1 MLANPEQ
8 AAAQALAAERRI
20 RSDPA
25 VPDRAIALATA
36 QWFQGEAYVRLNEI
50 DRARPLI
57 GHAVGTGS
65 KRAPSSKLAGDI
77 KLSRGGVQ
85 SAIPDVAAAL
95 ADYHKAVKL
104 YRAIDDRRAEA
115 VALLQIASL
124 YIQIGRASCR
134 ERVCQ
139 YV

>member
-1 MLANPEQ
+1 MCYSFFFLMIRRPPISTRTDTLFPYTTLFRSIASAKGEMLANPEQ

-36 QWFQGEAYVRLNEI
+36 QWLQGEAYVRLNEI

-57 GHAVGTGS
+57 DHAWS
-65 KRAPSSKLAGDI
+65 KIR
-77 KLSRGGVQ
+77 
-85 SAIPDVAAAL
+85 
-95 ADYHKAVKL
+95 
-104 YRAIDDRRAEA
+104 
-115 VALLQIASL
+115 
-124 YIQIGRASCR
+124 RASCR
-134 ERVCQ
+134 ERGCQ

>member
-1 MLANPEQ
+1 MFPEGHVLLRFVFSSRRRHTRCALVTGVQTCALPILEALIASAKGEMLANPEQ

-36 QWFQGEAYVRLNEI
+36 QWLQGEAYVRLNEI

-57 GHAVGTGS
+57 DHAWS
-65 KRAPSSKLAGDI
+65 KIR
-77 KLSRGGVQ
+77 
-85 SAIPDVAAAL
+85 
-95 ADYHKAVKL
+95 
-104 YRAIDDRRAEA
+104 
-115 VALLQIASL
+115 
-124 YIQIGRASCR
+124 RASCR
-134 ERVCQ
+134 ERGCQ